1 MTQNHTPS
9 SWELQV
15 DKWIKLGKEII
26 LGIGILALLSLLVLL
41 FERAGP
47 ENGPEEWNQQA
58 PPQAGDQQQMERL
71 WQKRYIDDQESR
83 LQKLE
88 RDLWDRE
95 NERLISGKK

>member
-1 MTQNHTPS
+1 M
-9 SWELQV
+9 
-15 DKWIKLGKEII
+15 DKWIKLGKEIV
-26 LGIGILALLSLLVLL
+26 LGIGILALLALLVLL
-41 FERAGP
+41 FEQAEP

-58 PPQAGDQQQMERL
+58 PHQAGDQQQMEWL

-95 NERLISGKK
+95 NERLISGNK

>member
-1 MTQNHTPS
+1 M
-9 SWELQV
+9 

-26 LGIGILALLSLLVLL
+26 LGIGILALLALLVLL
-41 FERAGP
+41 FEQAEP